1 MSRAVVDPSLRT
13 TFTIEA
19 MSFTFIV
26 PRKAILTKDQLEHF
40 QNSKTHEEILAYI
53 QTLNDAVVGVKL
65 TDSCTTS
72 PVRKSFEGTRMLT
85 S

>member
-19 MSFTFIV
+19 MSFIV

-40 QNSKTHEEILAYI
+40 QDSKTHGGVLAYI
-53 QTLNDAVVGVKL
+53 QTLNDEVVGVKL

-72 PVRKSFEGTRMLT
+72 PVRKSFEGTRILT

>member
-19 MSFTFIV
+19 MSFIV
-26 PRKAILTKDQLEHF
+26 PRKAILTKEQLEHF

-65 TDSCTTS
+65 TDSCATS